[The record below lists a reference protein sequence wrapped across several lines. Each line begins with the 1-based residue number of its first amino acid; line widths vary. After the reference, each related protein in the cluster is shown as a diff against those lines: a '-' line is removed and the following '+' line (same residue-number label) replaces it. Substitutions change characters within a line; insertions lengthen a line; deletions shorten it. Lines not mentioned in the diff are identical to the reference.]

1 MYNSTNLTA
10 ESVNMEN
17 HSLGGIF
24 MVRLHFPKAHYEYL
38 VPQLGKGIYQMN
50 AEEAAAY
57 FETFT
62 EKIPE
67 RVSYVSRICAKELRV
82 PKSRLDCSPDSL
94 LPLWKWFRRRAKT
107 EPIPSAEAENSV
119 RQLTPETEYILR
131 DIGMYL
137 GETLRKNLP
146 GIYWTYHTEPCN
158 DFFQNHPLLKG
169 FVDRTTGTPCPVC
182 FEPIHMAR
190 VQASKILTGKSGDE
204 DLRKLYNIWAE
215 KTELDTKTAFN
226 RFLDGVNGNSEYFF
240 AYNGHTIDIA
250 FHFENTAKVYEV
262 NIDGYGSD
270 ARHLCFSSVHALL
283 EARVLDGKTIQELW
297 DDLEETE
304 DE

>member
-1 MYNSTNLTA
+1 
-10 ESVNMEN
+10 
-17 HSLGGIF
+17 
-24 MVRLHFPKAHYEYL
+24 MVRLPFPKAHYEYL
-38 VPQLGKGIYQMN
+38 VPQLGKGIYQLN
-50 AEEAAAY
+50 AEEAATY
-57 FETFT
+57 FDAFT
-62 EKIPE
+62 GIIPE
-67 RVSYVSRICAKELRV
+67 RVSYVARICAKELRV

-107 EPIPSAEAENSV
+107 APIPSAGAENGV
-119 RQLTPETEYILR
+119 RQLTPETECILR

-146 GIYWTYHTEPCN
+146 GIYWTYYTEPCN

-204 DLRKLYNIWAE
+204 DLRNLYSIWAE
-215 KTELDTKTAFN
+215 KTEVGAKPTFD
-226 RFLDGVNGNSEYFF
+226 RFVEGLNGNSEYFF
-240 AYNGHTIDIA
+240 TCKGLTIDIA
-250 FHFENTAKVYEV
+250 FHFEDTAKVYEV
-262 NIDGYGSD
+262 NIDGYDSD
-270 ARHLCFSSVHALL
+270 ARHLRFSSIHALL
-283 EARVLDGKTIQELW
+283 EAKILDGKTIQELW
-297 DDLEETE
+297 EDLEETE

>member
-1 MYNSTNLTA
+1 
-10 ESVNMEN
+10 MEN

-38 VPQLGKGIYQMN
+38 VPQLGKGIYQLN

-57 FETFT
+57 FDAFT
-62 EKIPE
+62 GKIPE
-67 RVSYVSRICAKELRV
+67 RVSYVARICAKELRV

-107 EPIPSAEAENSV
+107 ESIPSAGTETSV
-119 RQLTPETEYILR
+119 RQLTPETEYLLR

-146 GIYWTYHTEPCN
+146 GIYWTYYTEPCN

-169 FVDRTTGTPCPVC
+169 FVDRTTGKPCPVC

-204 DLRKLYNIWAE
+204 DLRNLYSIWAE
-215 KTELDTKTAFN
+215 KTEVDTNLAFD
-226 RFLDGVNGNSEYFF
+226 RFVEGLCGNSEYFF
-240 AYNGHTIDIA
+240 TYGGHTIDIA

-270 ARHLCFSSVHALL
+270 ARHLCFSSVPALL
-283 EARVLDGKTIQELW
+283 EANILDGKTIQELW
-297 DDLEETE
+297 ADLGGTE

>member
-1 MYNSTNLTA
+1 
-10 ESVNMEN
+10 
-17 HSLGGIF
+17 

-38 VPQLGKGIYQMN
+38 VPQLGKGIYQLN

-57 FETFT
+57 FDAFT
-62 EKIPE
+62 GKIPE

-107 EPIPSAEAENSV
+107 APIPSAGAENGV

-146 GIYWTYHTEPCN
+146 GIYWTYYTEPCN

-182 FEPIHMAR
+182 FEPIHMTR

-204 DLRKLYNIWAE
+204 DLRNLYSIWAE
-215 KTELDTKTAFN
+215 KTEVVTKLVFD
-226 RFLDGVNGNSEYFF
+226 RFVEGLCGNSEYFF
-240 AYNGHTIDIA
+240 TYGGHTIDIA
-250 FHFENTAKVYEV
+250 FHFENTAKLYEV
-262 NIDGYGSD
+262 NIDGYDSD
-270 ARHLCFSSVHALL
+270 ARHLRFSSVPALL
-283 EARVLDGKTIQELW
+283 EAKILDGKTIQELW
-297 DDLEETE
+297 ADLEGTKNA
-304 DE
+304 

>member
-1 MYNSTNLTA
+1 
-10 ESVNMEN
+10 
-17 HSLGGIF
+17 

-38 VPQLGKGIYQMN
+38 VPQLGKGIYQLN

-57 FETFT
+57 FDAFT
-62 EKIPE
+62 GKIPE

-107 EPIPSAEAENSV
+107 APIPSAGAENGV

-131 DIGMYL
+131 DIGIYL

-146 GIYWTYHTEPCN
+146 GIYWTYYTEPCN

-182 FEPIHMAR
+182 FEPIHKTR
-190 VQASKILTGKSGDE
+190 VQASNILTRKSGDE
-204 DLRKLYNIWAE
+204 DLRNLYSIWAE
-215 KTELDTKTAFN
+215 KTEVVTKLAFD
-226 RFLDGVNGNSEYFF
+226 RFVEGLCGNSEYFF
-240 AYNGHTIDIA
+240 TYGGYTIDIA
-250 FHFENTAKVYEV
+250 FHFENTAKLYEV
-262 NIDGYGSD
+262 NIGGYDSD
-270 ARHLCFSSVHALL
+270 ARHLRFSSVPALL
-283 EARVLDGKTIQELW
+283 WEKILDGKPFRSCGRIWKGPKIHNNKPKVSFL
-297 DDLEETE
+297 DA
-304 DE
+304 

>member
-1 MYNSTNLTA
+1 M
-10 ESVNMEN
+10 
-17 HSLGGIF
+17 I
-24 MVRLHFPKAHYEYL
+24 RLHFPKAHYEYL
-38 VPQLGKGIYQMN
+38 APQLGKGIYQLN

-67 RVSYVSRICAKELRV
+67 RVSYVARICAKELRV

-107 EPIPSAEAENSV
+107 APIPSAGTETSV

-146 GIYWTYHTEPCN
+146 GIYWTYYTEPCN

-204 DLRKLYNIWAE
+204 DLRKLYNVWAV
-215 KTELDTKTAFN
+215 KTEVGTKPTFD
-226 RFLDGVNGNSEYFF
+226 RFVEGLYGNSEYFF
-240 AYNGHTIDIA
+240 TYGGHTIDIA

-270 ARHLCFSSVHALL
+270 ARHLCFSSVPALL
-283 EARVLDGKTIQELW
+283 EARVMDGKTIQELW
-297 DDLEETE
+297 ADLEETE